1 MISTWVAVSEQQ
13 FASVHLVK
21 KGVGTHMLKR
31 KKERK
36 KENRQPNMIVNTYGL
51 LAIEQN

>member
-1 MISTWVAVSEQQ
+1 MISSWVAVSEQQ

-21 KGVGTHMLKR
+21 KGVGTHMLLKR
-31 KKERK
+31 KKENK
-36 KENRQPNMIVNTYGL
+36 QPNMIVNTYGL